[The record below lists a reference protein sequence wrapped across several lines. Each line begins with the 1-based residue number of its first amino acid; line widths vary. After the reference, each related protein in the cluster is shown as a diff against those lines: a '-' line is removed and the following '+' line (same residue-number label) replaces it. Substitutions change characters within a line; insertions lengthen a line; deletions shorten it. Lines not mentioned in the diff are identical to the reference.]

1 MNNTTERNNI
11 NETDI
16 RYDLLEFRERRGTN
30 SLKWDELESQ
40 FGRDDLLAAW
50 VADMDIAS
58 PECVKEALQ
67 EYVSFN
73 TYGYYSVPD
82 SFYLA
87 FCDWMKQYHGYDF
100 DPLWIRYAPGVVPAI
115 YWIIQMMTE
124 IEDSVVIM
132 SPVYYPF
139 ANAIRDTS
147 RTLVDVPLIQE
158 DGGHYRMDVERFEAT
173 VLKKNVKL
181 FILCSPHNPVGRV
194 WTEEEL
200 RAVLDI
206 CRRNGVYVIADEIHH
221 DLIMPGHHQVTA
233 ATLGDYDSI
242 LFTLTSASKTFNL
255 ASCQNAMVIIPND
268 ALRSKFD
275 AFVRSAH
282 IQNGTS
288 FSYIAY
294 EAAFRKGRAWLDQLI
309 QLVYDNYQL
318 LREELKRRLP
328 EAIISP
334 LEGTYLTWVDLSSY
348 MKDRETER
356 VMRDTCQL
364 ALDLGEWFGMHR
376 YEKFVRINLATS
388 PENVREITV
397 RLERIKTL

>member
-1 MNNTTERNNI
+1 MEKYN
-11 NETDI
+11 
-16 RYDLLEFRERRGTN
+16 LLEFKERRGTDC
-30 SLKWDELESQ
+30 LKWDTLESQ

-50 VADMDIAS
+50 VADMDVAS
-58 PECVKEALQ
+58 PECVKKALK
-67 EYVSFN
+67 EYVDFN
-73 TYGYYSVPD
+73 TYGYYAVPD
-82 SFYLA
+82 SFYQA
-87 FCDWMKQYHGYDF
+87 FTEWLEKYHGYTVN
-100 DPLWIRYAPGVVPAI
+100 PQWIRYAPGVVPAL
-115 YWIIQMMTE
+115 YWIVQMMTKLE
-124 IEDSVVIM
+124 ESVAIM

-147 RTLVDVPLIQE
+147 RTLVDVPLIHDE
-158 DGGHYRMDVERFEAT
+158 DGNYRMDVENFEAT

-206 CRRNGVYVIADEIHH
+206 CRKNGVYVIADEIHH
-221 DLIMPGHHQVTA
+221 DLIMPGHRQVTA

-255 ASCQNAMVIIPND
+255 AGCQNAMVIIPND
-268 ALRSKFD
+268 ALRAKFD

-282 IQNGTS
+282 IQSGTS

-294 EAAFRKGRAWLDQLI
+294 RAAFREGREWLDQLI
-309 QLVYDNYQL
+309 QLVYDNYL
-318 LREELKRRLP
+318 LLKNELAKRLP
-328 EAIISP
+328 EAVISP
-334 LEGTYLTWVDLSSY
+334 LQGTYLTWVDLSAY
-348 MKDRETER
+348 LTEHETER

-364 ALDLGEWFGMHR
+364 ALDLGEWFGRHQ

-388 PENVREITV
+388 PENIREIAA
-397 RLERIKTL
+397 RLERIKAL